1 MIARC
6 VWVLCWLGLVTA
18 STLTNGNWT
27 LTTAPFGLNWASVA
41 SDSTGQHLLA
51 AAAHNGVYVSNDYG
65 QSWSQALANES
76 FVWYPMSI
84 ANNGQQMISVAVNDA
99 AYRSTDYGGTWVKL
113 ENFNANEITSLACS
127 ETGAICVACAYGGSI
142 FLSTDN
148 GDNWDRTAS
157 AQSNYLSVAT
167 NAAGSI
173 FIAAAEYVGIYI
185 STDAGNTWATTSLTP
200 SLPWLQVASDA
211 SGEILAA
218 MPRTQAPYV
227 SLDGG
232 ATWKISA
239 ALANL
244 ATSLNF
250 ANLHLDRDGGQLF
263 VVSNAGTDPVF
274 LSQDSGVTWSIF
286 SEGVTYPW
294 RGISTDATGR
304 YLVAITQF
312 GGVYTYSMPVPTT
325 CPPGKGLSGFTCVPC
340 GCEDYNKGDSTACKV
355 CPDDSVSYT
364 PYSECTRVCHY
375 PYLVTVENSD
385 TCIVDETVSYACTH
399 LSLRTPLW
407 ILLLI
412 IVFTAVCIF
421 LNLYTIHRQILVKLP
436 SQSALQALKQL
447 DGGGRGSSPTV
458 SPATSTAGKFSRSL
472 TSQSSRAMAAAYDVS
487 FYLRVAFRSGVPALD
502 MMTDLLY
509 ILNSQFADTTI
520 FVLCILCFLHPVAFM
535 ARDFWRLKDTPKAM
549 PHFYV
554 LPIPSPIW
562 HLFDRVDDFFK
573 LVAFSLLCLP
583 FVAVNA
589 VTWLPMLLLMF
600 LLYSN
605 KMFAFTMY
613 SKTWYALWTGGILRP
628 PAAAAV
634 EEAAPVTGGGGAAHD
649 AMPAVDVEFFNE
661 QSLFCV
667 LLQSIPQF
675 CLQLYNVYQ
684 LHQLTPI
691 AILSL
696 STSMVAALNIF
707 YRIVYYRLLLK
718 MDLKDVPNV
727 LLEVNQ
733 ICADTTATATA
744 SGNGSGGSGTGDS
757 PGADDG
763 ETVANPL
770 AASVDGG
777 DRDGDGDAAQTTLS
791 ISVDDAVAP
800 RRSFFDA
807 LRYTFSGQRPSQATA
822 AGRQS
827 VDMSVFAVTGARGE
841 RVVLHPAA
849 TRRPNDA
856 ADTEAQTLLVA
867 DLVEAQW
874 RQRWRDE
881 ERARCVAEVVATL
894 ASDARHRQL
903 VADEVARQLQQQ
915 QQQQQQRQDAQD
927 TVEAQAT

>member
-1 MIARC
+1 MIFR
-6 VWVLCWLGLVTA
+6 VVGVLCWIGIVA
-18 STLTNGNWT
+18 AATLTNGNWT
-27 LTTAPFGLNWASVA
+27 LTSAPFGLNWASIA

-51 AAAHNGVYVSNDYG
+51 AAARNGVYVSNDYG
-65 QSWSQALANES
+65 KSWSQALANDS
-76 FVWYPMSI
+76 FVWYPLSI
-84 ANNGQQMISVAVNDA
+84 SNNGQQMISVAVNDA
-99 AYRSTDYGGTWVKL
+99 AYRSTDYGGTWTKL
-113 ENFNANEITSLACS
+113 ENFNAVDITSLACS
-127 ETGAICVACAYGGSI
+127 ETGAICLACAYGDSI
-142 FLSTDN
+142 FVSTDN
-148 GDNWDRTAS
+148 GDNWLRSGST
-157 AQSNYLSVAT
+157 QSNYLSVAT
-167 NAAGSI
+167 NAAGST
-173 FIAAAEYVGIYI
+173 FIAAAEYVGIFI
-185 STDAGNTWATTSLTP
+185 STNSGVTWATTSLTS

-218 MPRTQAPYV
+218 MPKTQAVYV
-227 SLDGG
+227 TLDGG
-232 ATWKISA
+232 ATWKIST

-244 ATSLNF
+244 ATSLDFTNM
-250 ANLHLDRDGGQLF
+250 HLDRDGGQLL
-263 VVSNAGTDPVF
+263 VVSNVGTDPVF
-274 LSQDSGVTWSIF
+274 LSQDSGATWSIF
-286 SEGVTYPW
+286 SEGVTYAW
-294 RGISTDATGR
+294 RGISADATGR
-304 YLVAITQF
+304 YLVSVTAY
-312 GGVYTYSMPVPTT
+312 GGVYTYTVPAPTT
-325 CPPGKGLSGFTCVPC
+325 CPAGKGLVGFTCVPC
-340 GCEDYNKGDSTACKV
+340 GCEDYNKGDSTTCKL

-385 TCIVDETVSYACTH
+385 TCVVDETVSFACTH
-399 LSLRTPLW
+399 LDLRTPLW

-447 DGGGRGSSPTV
+447 DGGGRSGSPSASP
-458 SPATSTAGKFSRSL
+458 STSTASKLSRSL

-509 ILNSQFADTTI
+509 ILNSTFADTTI

-554 LPIPSPIW
+554 LPIPSAIW

-573 LVAFSLLCLP
+573 LVTFSLLCLP

-613 SKTWYALWTGGILRP
+613 SKTWYALWTGSILRP
-628 PAAAAV
+628 PPSDAATAAAAV
-634 EEAAPVTGGGGAAHD
+634 EEVAPVVDGGSAAHD

-675 CLQLYNVYQ
+675 CLQLYNVYR

-696 STSMVAALNIF
+696 ATSMVAALNIF

-733 ICADTTATATA
+733 ICAVDTAATTAGA
-744 SGNGSGGSGTGDS
+744 GSGGAGDE
-757 PGADDG
+757 

-770 AASVDGG
+770 AARVG
-777 DRDGDGDAAQTTLS
+777 RDGDGDGDASQTTLS
-791 ISVDDAVAP
+791 ISADDAVAP

-807 LRYTFSGQRPSQATA
+807 LRFTFSGQRPSQSAA

-856 ADTEAQTLLVA
+856 ADSEAQTLLVA

-881 ERARCVAEVVATL
+881 ERARCVAEVLATL
-894 ASDARHRQL
+894 ASDTRHRQL
-903 VADEVARQLQQQ
+903 VADEVARQLQ
-915 QQQQQQRQDAQD
+915 RQLSPDETRGDTADAPP
-927 TVEAQAT
+927 T